1 MADRSALLE
10 EGTAANVGHERLDTI
25 RTFRRRTDLRAA
37 SLREQSKMDRLLEGT
52 LTGTPSVKIFSK
64 REKQVLNFILA
75 GHTNREIAQKIY
87 RTERTVEY
95 HRNRLMRKL
104 NTHTSAELV
113 KRAIAMGIA

>member
-1 MADRSALLE
+1 MTDKSALLE
-10 EGTAANVGHERLDTI
+10 EETAVAVVHERLGAI

-52 LTGTPSVKIFSK
+52 LTGAPPVKIFSK
-64 REKQVLNFILA
+64 REKQILNFILA

-104 NTHTSAELV
+104 DAHTSAELV
-113 KRAIAMGIA
+113 KRAIAMGIV